1 MKHKPSNYS
10 NLPFSIFLFVV
21 FTVSTLYFLGYQQNN
36 SVYALNQQD
45 YKRYFH
51 FVSEQDTECTEN
63 LPEEQTQMSESVCM
77 QICPT
82 DPTSAIPEQCVQQQP
97 QGEDQSSKE
106 EQQQPPLD
114 QQQQQ
119 PPLDQQQQQPPL
131 DQQQQQP
138 PLDQQQQQPPLD
150 QQQQQPP
157 LDQQQQ
163 QPPLDQQQQ
172 QPPLD
177 QQQQQPPLDQ
187 QQQQQPESD
196 FTSPNNASTNKFV
209 GVQNFGP
216 SSSTNV
222 NFSPASECYRDL
234 TGKWIGN
241 DGGKYYIRQID
252 KTVWWFGFNT
262 LSIGEGFSNVFHG
275 IRSGNGS
282 GDPTIFGQWQDV
294 PLGGTKGSGSF
305 DIQIDPTGTKLTKF
319 NSNGDFFGA
328 SEWTKSDPC
337 SRISSGDITG
347 PSGEVL
353 KH

>member
-106 EQQQPPLD
+106 E
-114 QQQQQ
+114 
-119 PPLDQQQQQPPL
+119 
-131 DQQQQQP
+131 
-138 PLDQQQQQPPLD
+138 
-150 QQQQQPP
+150 
-157 LDQQQQ
+157 
-163 QPPLDQQQQ
+163 
-172 QPPLD
+172 
-177 QQQQQPPLDQ
+177 QQQPPLDQ

-347 PSGEVL
+347 PSEVL

>member
-1 MKHKPSNYS
+1 MVDMKHKPSNYS

-82 DPTSAIPEQCVQQQP
+82 DPTSAIPEPCVQQQP

-106 EQQQPPLD
+106 E
-114 QQQQQ
+114 
-119 PPLDQQQQQPPL
+119 
-131 DQQQQQP
+131 
-138 PLDQQQQQPPLD
+138 
-150 QQQQQPP
+150 
-157 LDQQQQ
+157 QQ

-347 PSGEVL
+347 PSEVL

>member
-1 MKHKPSNYS
+1 MVDMKHKPSNYS

-119 PPLDQQQQQPPL
+119 
-131 DQQQQQP
+131 
-138 PLDQQQQQPPLD
+138 
-150 QQQQQPP
+150 
-157 LDQQQQ
+157 
-163 QPPLDQQQQ
+163 
-172 QPPLD
+172 
-177 QQQQQPPLDQ
+177 
-187 QQQQQPESD
+187 QPESD

-216 SSSTNV
+216 SNSTNV

-347 PSGEVL
+347 PSEVL

>member
-106 EQQQPPLD
+106 E
-114 QQQQQ
+114 
-119 PPLDQQQQQPPL
+119 
-131 DQQQQQP
+131 
-138 PLDQQQQQPPLD
+138 
-150 QQQQQPP
+150 QQQPP

-347 PSGEVL
+347 PSEVL

>member
-1 MKHKPSNYS
+1 MVDMKHKPSNYS

-106 EQQQPPLD
+106 E
-114 QQQQQ
+114 
-119 PPLDQQQQQPPL
+119 
-131 DQQQQQP
+131 
-138 PLDQQQQQPPLD
+138 
-150 QQQQQPP
+150 
-157 LDQQQQ
+157 
-163 QPPLDQQQQ
+163 QQ

-347 PSGEVL
+347 PSEVL

>member
-1 MKHKPSNYS
+1 MVDMKHKPSDYS

-63 LPEEQTQMSESVCM
+63 LPEEQTQMSESVCL

-106 EQQQPPLD
+106 E
-114 QQQQQ
+114 
-119 PPLDQQQQQPPL
+119 
-131 DQQQQQP
+131 
-138 PLDQQQQQPPLD
+138 
-150 QQQQQPP
+150 
-157 LDQQQQ
+157 
-163 QPPLDQQQQ
+163 QQ

-282 GDPTIFGQWQDV
+282 GDPTLFGQWQDV

>member
-1 MKHKPSNYS
+1 MVDMKLKPSNYS
-10 NLPFSIFLFVV
+10 ELPFSIFLFVM

-36 SVYALNQQD
+36 SVDALSQQD

-106 EQQQPPLD
+106 E
-114 QQQQQ
+114 
-119 PPLDQQQQQPPL
+119 
-131 DQQQQQP
+131 
-138 PLDQQQQQPPLD
+138 
-150 QQQQQPP
+150 
-157 LDQQQQ
+157 
-163 QPPLDQQQQ
+163 QQ

-347 PSGEVL
+347 PSEVL

>member
-1 MKHKPSNYS
+1 MVDMKHKPSNYS

-106 EQQQPPLD
+106 E
-114 QQQQQ
+114 
-119 PPLDQQQQQPPL
+119 
-131 DQQQQQP
+131 
-138 PLDQQQQQPPLD
+138 
-150 QQQQQPP
+150 
-157 LDQQQQ
+157 
-163 QPPLDQQQQ
+163 
-172 QPPLD
+172 
-177 QQQQQPPLDQ
+177 QQQPPLDQ

-347 PSGEVL
+347 PSEVL

>member
-1 MKHKPSNYS
+1 MVDMKHKPSNYS
-10 NLPFSIFLFVV
+10 NLPFSIFLFVM

-106 EQQQPPLD
+106 EQQQQPLD

-119 PPLDQQQQQPPL
+119 QPLDQQQQQQPL
-131 DQQQQQP
+131 DQQQQQQP
-138 PLDQQQQQPPLD
+138 QDQQQQQQPLDQQQQQQPLD
-150 QQQQQPP
+150 QQQQQQP

-163 QPPLDQQQQ
+163 QQPLDQQQQ
-172 QPPLD
+172 QQPLD
-177 QQQQQPPLDQ
+177 QQQQQQPLDQQQQQQPLDQ

-262 LSIGEGFSNVFHG
+262 FSIGEGFSNVFNG

-282 GDPTIFGQWQDV
+282 GD
-294 PLGGTKGSGSF
+294 S
-305 DIQIDPTGTKLTKF
+305 
-319 NSNGDFFGA
+319 
-328 SEWTKSDPC
+328 
-337 SRISSGDITG
+337 
-347 PSGEVL
+347 
-353 KH
+353 

>member
-1 MKHKPSNYS
+1 MVDMKHKPSNYS

-106 EQQQPPLD
+106 E
-114 QQQQQ
+114 
-119 PPLDQQQQQPPL
+119 
-131 DQQQQQP
+131 
-138 PLDQQQQQPPLD
+138 
-150 QQQQQPP
+150 
-157 LDQQQQ
+157 
-163 QPPLDQQQQ
+163 
-172 QPPLD
+172 
-177 QQQQQPPLDQ
+177 QQQPPLDQ

-337 SRISSGDITG
+337 SRISSGYITG
-347 PSGEVL
+347 PSEVL

>member
-1 MKHKPSNYS
+1 MVDMKHKPSNYS

-106 EQQQPPLD
+106 E
-114 QQQQQ
+114 
-119 PPLDQQQQQPPL
+119 
-131 DQQQQQP
+131 
-138 PLDQQQQQPPLD
+138 
-150 QQQQQPP
+150 
-157 LDQQQQ
+157 QQ

-347 PSGEVL
+347 PSEVL

>member
-1 MKHKPSNYS
+1 MVDMKHKPSNYS

-106 EQQQPPLD
+106 E
-114 QQQQQ
+114 
-119 PPLDQQQQQPPL
+119 
-131 DQQQQQP
+131 
-138 PLDQQQQQPPLD
+138 
-150 QQQQQPP
+150 
-157 LDQQQQ
+157 
-163 QPPLDQQQQ
+163 
-172 QPPLD
+172 
-177 QQQQQPPLDQ
+177 QQQPPLDQ

>member
-1 MKHKPSNYS
+1 MVDMKHKPSNYS
-10 NLPFSIFLFVV
+10 NRPFSIFLFVV

-106 EQQQPPLD
+106 E
-114 QQQQQ
+114 
-119 PPLDQQQQQPPL
+119 
-131 DQQQQQP
+131 
-138 PLDQQQQQPPLD
+138 
-150 QQQQQPP
+150 
-157 LDQQQQ
+157 QQ

>member
-1 MKHKPSNYS
+1 MVDMKHKPSNYS

-106 EQQQPPLD
+106 E
-114 QQQQQ
+114 
-119 PPLDQQQQQPPL
+119 
-131 DQQQQQP
+131 
-138 PLDQQQQQPPLD
+138 
-150 QQQQQPP
+150 QQQPP

-347 PSGEVL
+347 PSEVL